1 MLNPSLIK
9 LLNVLLSPLVC
20 SPPELPTA
28 APVHLVR
35 EPVRPAAADRGGQ
48 VPGGPRRGRGP
59 ALPGPA
65 LLVRPLQQGTS
76 VTPGPLQPP
85 RVCLVCVSEPVK
97 QRKLYFS
104 KMSGSQSWVHVIKV
118 TYLL

>member
-1 MLNPSLIK
+1 M
-9 LLNVLLSPLVC
+9 LLSPLVC

-35 EPVRPAAADRGGQ
+35 EPVRPAAADHGRQ

-76 VTPGPLQPP
+76 VMPGPLPSSRSVWSVYQSQLSRENSISQKCQEV
-85 RVCLVCVSEPVK
+85 RVGLT
-97 QRKLYFS
+97 L
-104 KMSGSQSWVHVIKV
+104 
-118 TYLL
+118 